1 MDVGAHEGHGVV
13 DAPVHVALRREV
25 DDRIAPLNR
34 LFYGVP
40 EAYIAFD
47 EPVAGVSFEVP
58 QVVLV
63 ARIRQLVEVHHAD
76 AGLCLHQVADEVAA
90 NEARATR
97 DQDLPHVLDSP
108 SLSTQK
114 ESQAVGAA
122 GFSSFFF
129 VRPPSQSEGGAPA
142 FLPEEPSSFLV
153 KLTARMPAC
162 SLNSN
167 SACTGPEKRMEHFS
181 FTSTSSV
188 RMCVISLT
196 GSASTAAAGFC
207 LETTMHWVKRRL
219 HKARMLFKYFSSGPW
234 TITTPSSKSIPL
246 ITPSTWMCFRLA
258 PSTNAMPPQTV
269 LPFPRASYQ
278 LLQQ

>member
-114 ESQAVGAA
+114 ESQAVGA
-122 GFSSFFF
+122 
-129 VRPPSQSEGGAPA
+129 PA

-167 SACTGPEKRMEHFS
+167 SACTGPEKWMEHFS

-188 RMCVISLT
+188 RMCVISRT

-207 LETTMHWVKRRL
+207 LETTMNWLKRRL